1 MTIIWCMFPEIWTTA
16 NRISCHL
23 GPFFA
28 LLPPMDR
35 ENQNSENMKLMSGDI
50 IILHVYHKWQSYDE
64 WFLRYG
70 VWQTEFFV
78 NLDRFLPFYP
88 PDNPKNK
95 NFEKMNKRR
104 GDIIILHM
112 CSIDENHRMY
122 GPWYME
128 PDRQNFLSF
137 WTVFCPFTILT
148 TAKIK
153 ILKNWKKNTWRYYH
167 FTQVYQKSWSSCY
180 TVPEIQCM
188 TDVIFI
194 FHFGLFFAL
203 LGYFLHFYLLTTQK
217 IKILDKWR
225 RYHHFTHVYQKL
237 WSYDVRF
244 LKYGVWQTDGQMKI
258 YYISLKI

>member
-1 MTIIWCMFPEIWTTA
+1 MTIIWCMFPEIWSTTD
-16 NRISCHL
+16 RISCHFGL
-23 GPFFA
+23 FFA

-35 ENQNSENMKLMSGDI
+35 ENQNFENMKLMSGDI
-50 IILHVYHKWQSYDE
+50 IILHMCTINDNHMMNGSWDMECDRQN
-64 WFLRYG
+64 FLSIWT
-70 VWQTEFFV
+70 VFC
-78 NLDRFLPFYP
+78 PFTP

-167 FTQVYQKSWSSCY
+167 FTQVYQKSWSY
-180 TVPEIQCM
+180 AT
-188 TDVIFI
+188 
-194 FHFGLFFAL
+194 LFL
-203 LGYFLHFYLLTTQK
+203 
-217 IKILDKWR
+217 
-225 RYHHFTHVYQKL
+225 RYNA
-237 WSYDVRF
+237 
-244 LKYGVWQTDGQMKI
+244 WQM
-258 YYISLKI
+258 